1 MALVHGKNTVVLI
14 DAVNI
19 STYVKTSEF
28 TREIDEHDVTTY
40 GANSHVVRGGLL
52 GGKFTMSGVYDTTA
66 SVGPRA
72 KLNALIAAG
81 VNVTLIR
88 RPEGTG
94 STKAE
99 DEVSVLVKSYV
110 ETSPV
115 DDFVAWSC
123 ECSLAGD
130 VDSTPQS

>member
-14 DAVNI
+14 DSVDI
-19 STYVKTSEF
+19 STYVKKSEF
-28 TREIDEHDVTTY
+28 SREIDEHDVTTY
-40 GANSHVVRGGLL
+40 GRNSHVVRGGLL
-52 GGKFTMSGVYDTTA
+52 GGKFTMDGVYDSTA
-66 SVGPRA
+66 VSGPRA

-81 VNVTLIR
+81 TNVTLVR

-94 STKAE
+94 SGKPE

-110 ETSPV
+110 ETNPV

-123 ECSLAGD
+123 ECTLAGD
-130 VDSTPQS
+130 VDSTAQS